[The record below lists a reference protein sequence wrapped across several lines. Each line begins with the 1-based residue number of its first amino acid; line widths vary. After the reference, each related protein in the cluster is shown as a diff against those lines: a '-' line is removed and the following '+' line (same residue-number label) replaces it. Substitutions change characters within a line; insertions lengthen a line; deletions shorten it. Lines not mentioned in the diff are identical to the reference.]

1 MSTSGGGIQADD
13 TEAVASADAIP
24 AGPTTGTGY
33 WTATGLASSL
43 QAWSDGAT
51 NHGWVIFTGDNSVCL
66 RSKADNDIPDRPL
79 LTVDYSPGLSA
90 PTIAKAF
97 APITI
102 PAGGTSTITFTLT
115 NPNAALLTVA
125 NFTDTYPAGMVNTT
139 GLVVGGTC
147 ASVTYTAAAG
157 GSSFDLDTAN
167 IPASGSCTV
176 TVDVTATATGVNTTS
191 VLGTNEAPNSAAGGS
206 DTLTVNSLPSITKS
220 FAPSTI
226 TSGGTSTITFTLTNP
241 TAGLLTGANFTDTY
255 PATMVNTTGL
265 VVGGTCANVTH
276 TAVAGGSTFNLTA
289 GDIPASGSCTV
300 TVDVTATA
308 TGVNTTSALGT
319 NEAPNSAAGGSDTLT
334 VSAAADVTQI
344 HYRWRNDDG
353 GRAAARRSVSSVPGP
368 RRSRMHPSAIR
379 RLPAPTAST
388 CSSSPMK
395 LEAPISRPLRAVP
408 ATWCARRSASAETGP
423 SRYFTKLSV
432 VPVAPRTALLR
443 QAAPP

>member
-1 MSTSGGGIQADD
+1 MLRFDNIFGGGATQIPPGSIINSAEIQFFYCNGNGGLPVWFHRMLETWDESNVTWNSMSTSGGGIQADD

-66 RSKADNDIPDRPL
+66 RSQADNDVPDRPL

-97 APITI
+97 SPSTI
-102 PAGGTSTITFTLT
+102 ASGGTSTITFTLT
-115 NPNAALLTVA
+115 NPNGSLLTGA
-125 NFTDTYPAGMVNTT
+125 NFTDTYPGTMVNTT

-147 ASVTYTAAAG
+147 ASISHTAVAG
-157 GSSFDLDTAN
+157 GSTFNLTDAD

-176 TVDVTATATGVNTTS
+176 TVDVTSSTPGAHLNTTS

-206 DTLTVNSLPSITKS
+206 DTLTVNFAAPTIAKA

-226 TSGGTSTITFTLTNP
+226 ASGGTSTITFTLTNP
-241 TAGLLTGANFTDTY
+241 NGTLLTGANFTDTY

-265 VVGGTCANVTH
+265 VVGGTCASISH
-276 TAVAGGSTFNLTA
+276 TAVAGGSTFNLTDA
-289 GDIPASGSCTV
+289 DIPASGSCTV

-308 TGVNTTSALGT
+308 TMVGA
-319 NEAPNSAAGGSDTLT
+319 
-334 VSAAADVTQI
+334 
-344 HYRWRNDDG
+344 
-353 GRAAARRSVSSVPGP
+353 PGP
-368 RRSRMHPSAIR
+368 VTVKVSLPPAALLGASLVPSTLVVLTPSAR
-379 RLPAPTAST
+379 ARL
-388 CSSSPMK
+388 
-395 LEAPISRPLRAVP
+395 
-408 ATWCARRSASAETGP
+408 
-423 SRYFTKLSV
+423 
-432 VPVAPRTALLR
+432 
-443 QAAPP
+443 